1 MSSVHFVVFL
11 QHHSSALFS
20 IALASSVQFFF
31 CLQHCCLTPFSTTLT
46 LPLLGFSSICNIIAK
61 LYFLQHWHHVLDFFF
76 YFQQHQHSFS
86 FFFRASFCPF
96 FLVYNC
102 AFTLFLYLLSD
113 SLFTIFS
120 FVPFFAVF
128 LCALSHLV
136 FAEAHEA
143 S

>member
-1 MSSVHFVVFL
+1 
-11 QHHSSALFS
+11 LF
-20 IALASSVQFFF
+20 I
-31 CLQHCCLTPFSTTLT
+31 
-46 LPLLGFSSICNIIAK
+46 
-61 LYFLQHWHHVLDFFF
+61 YF
-76 YFQQHQHSFS
+76 
-86 FFFRASFCPF
+86 
-96 FLVYNC
+96 
-102 AFTLFLYLLSD
+102 LSD

>member
-61 LYFLQHWHHVLDFFF
+61 LYFLQHWHHVLDFSSISNNINIPFPS
-76 YFQQHQHSFS
+76 SFALHLS
-86 FFFRASFCPF
+86 FFFWFTIVHLPCSFIF
-96 FLVYNC
+96 FQIHCLQSFHLC
-102 AFTLFLYLLSD
+102 LFLQC
-113 SLFTIFS
+113 F
-120 FVPFFAVF
+120 FV
-128 LCALSHLV
+128 L
-136 FAEAHEA
+136 
-143 S
+143 